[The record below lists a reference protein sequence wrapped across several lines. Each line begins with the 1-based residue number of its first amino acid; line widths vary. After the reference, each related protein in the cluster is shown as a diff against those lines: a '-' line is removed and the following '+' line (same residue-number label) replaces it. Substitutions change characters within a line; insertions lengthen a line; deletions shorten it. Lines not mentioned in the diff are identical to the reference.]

1 MGMNNKLRFV
11 LFLLITLVALLSA
24 GSLAQNDC
32 LLLSEQ
38 TQLPA
43 DTGCMGPYQV
53 SQVKYNSNENFPDGV
68 LVDGIET
75 PVDVWASVS
84 FPTSFPNGPAP
95 LILILHGNSQ
105 GTCIGTI
112 RGCNHHEGFQYLTD
126 HLASHGFIA
135 VSVNANRINSGD
147 FDRVLDRGYLLLEHL
162 KLWHNWNANINGQFG
177 DLFTGKINL
186 NQIGLA
192 GHSRGGEAVIAA
204 YNINKELFNPSLI
217 KAVLSIAPTDKQG
230 LYIENVPY
238 YAIVPACDGDVLDYR
253 GVRFFDRALTVN
265 ESNPTPKQV
274 AFAVGANHNY
284 FNTFWSRDGG
294 GCVGIIPLERKEQ
307 EQLAKRLLNAFFRK
321 FLMDETSLQYVF
333 TGDTNGPAT
342 PKVTS
347 WISYEDPIHLDIDR
361 FDSSPE
367 VNELGGV
374 NSFSG
379 FRNAD
384 QCGVNNEVDCS
395 VSLVNETSALRLRWL
410 GRDAVFE
417 TQIPQRFQDTS
428 AYTHLSFRVTQNSE
442 DVQID
447 GLKPEGE
454 PAQFEVRLTDAKG
467 RQAVLSTEAFG
478 GAPFPIG
485 SNVTDRATGESL
497 RRTVLA
503 TIRMPLSQFVGI
515 DISTIEQ
522 IEFFFTEDTR
532 GSIYLSHLQFSR

>member
-1 MGMNNKLRFV
+1 MNNKLRFV
-11 LFLLITLVALLSA
+11 LFLLITPVVLLGV
-24 GSLAQNDC
+24 GSLAQNNC
-32 LLLSEQ
+32 QLLSAE

-43 DTGCMGPYQV
+43 DTGCMGPYEV
-53 SQVKYNSNENFPDGV
+53 SQVEYNSNENFPDG
-68 LVDGIET
+68 LLINGIEM

-84 FPTSFPNGPAP
+84 FPSGFPNGPAP

-105 GTCIGTI
+105 GTCLGAL
-112 RGCNHHEGFQYLTD
+112 GNCNHHEGFQYLTD

-162 KLWHNWNANINGQFG
+162 KLWRNWNANTNGEFD
-177 DLFTGKINL
+177 DLFAGKVDI

-204 YNINKELFNPSLI
+204 YNLNKELSSPSSI
-217 KAVLSIAPTDKQG
+217 QAVLSIAPTDKQG

-238 YAIVPACDGDVLDYR
+238 YSIVPACDGDVLDYR
-253 GVRFFDRALTVN
+253 GVRFFDRALRLT
-265 ESNPTPKQV
+265 EANPTPKQV
-274 AFAVGANHNY
+274 AFVIGANHNY
-284 FNTFWSRDGG
+284 FNTLWGRDGG
-294 GCVGIIPLERKEQ
+294 GCFGITPLEREDQ
-307 EQLAKRLLNAFFRK
+307 EQLAKRLVNAFFRK
-321 FLMDETSLQYVF
+321 FLMEESSLHYVF
-333 TGDTNGPAT
+333 TGDNLGPAT
-342 PKVTS
+342 PGVPS

-361 FDSSPE
+361 FDSSQAA
-367 VNELGGV
+367 NELGRE

-384 QCGVNNEVDCS
+384 QCGVDNDIDCS

-417 TQIPQRFQDTS
+417 TQIPQKLQDVS
-428 AYTHLSFRVTQNSE
+428 KYTHLSFRVTQNSE
-442 DVQID
+442 DVQVD

-454 PAQFEVRLTDAKG
+454 PVHFEVRLMDAQG
-467 RQAVLSTEAFG
+467 HQATLSTEAFG
-478 GAPFPIG
+478 GASFPIG
-485 SNVTDRATGESL
+485 SNVRDQVSGEFL

-503 TIRMPLSQFVGI
+503 TIRMPLSQFAGL
-515 DISTIEQ
+515 DISSVTQ
-522 IEFFFTEDTR
+522 VEFLFAGDTK